1 MRRIIPAIAAAALTV
16 AIGAGTLQTVE
27 TINRAL
33 AWHDCL
39 AEQQRAG
46 LYKESHAICRGK
58 LLNNG

>member
-1 MRRIIPAIAAAALTV
+1 MNRILPTAAAAILTV
-16 AIGAGTLQTVE
+16 TLSAGVLETTR

-46 LYKESHAICRGK
+46 LYKESHTICKSK
-58 LLNNG
+58 L

>member
-1 MRRIIPAIAAAALTV
+1 MPRILSAIAAATLTV
-16 AIGAGTLQTVE
+16 TISAGVLETTR

-46 LYKESHAICRGK
+46 LYKESHTICKSK
-58 LLNNG
+58 L

>member
-1 MRRIIPAIAAAALTV
+1 MRHILPTAAAAILTV
-16 AIGAGTLQTVE
+16 TLSAGVLETTR

-46 LYKESHAICRGK
+46 LYKESHAICRGR
-58 LLNNG
+58 LQNNG